1 MSWAT
6 TEEGVKSI
14 ESCKNSLEGAMSALN
29 GAYDRLQGVFDSN
42 KDGLGPHAESIQAVL
57 DEVNESQG
65 TASNGVKKLV
75 LKLTKAATIRNAIIG
90 NNRYG
95 GRSR

>member
-6 TEEGVKSI
+6 TDDGVQSI
-14 ESCKNSLEGAMSALN
+14 ESCKSSLEEAMDALN
-29 GAYDRLQGVFDSN
+29 GASDKLQGVFDSN

-57 DEVNESQG
+57 DEVNENKESG
-65 TASNGVKKLV
+65 SNGVKILV
-75 LKLTKAATIRNAIIG
+75 LKLTKAAAIRKAIIG

-95 GRSR
+95 GKSR